1 MTDTIQRN
9 LDCLLASA
17 PRLAMIS
24 SIMKARALSLSLL
37 ASLCLLF
44 SASAVA
50 GDFNLYDNGP
60 INGGNEAWIINYGNV
75 VSDTFTLSPSVIN
88 ISGFAFGA
96 WEFPGDT
103 LSSVQWSLTTA
114 ANGGTVIASGTAS
127 GSSLIDKFLFTNVYG
142 YNVDQISVT
151 GLNVLSPKGGG
162 TYWLNL
168 FNATVPSGNLVGWDE
183 NSGVGCTGQGCPSL
197 GFANNGIGPIPS
209 EAFTIT
215 GIPEPDGLMV
225 MFGGGFLALAGVSL
239 RKLKVLHRS
248 T

>member
-1 MTDTIQRN
+1 MKMR
-9 LDCLLASA
+9 A
-17 PRLAMIS
+17 IS
-24 SIMKARALSLSLL
+24 FSLL
-37 ASLCLLF
+37 ASLCLLL

-60 INGGNEAWIINYGNV
+60 INGGNEAWIINYGYV
-75 VSDTFTLSPSVIN
+75 VSDSFTLSPSVTLV
-88 ISGFAFGA
+88 SGFAFGA

-114 ANGGTVIASGTAS
+114 ANGGMVIASGTAS
-127 GSSLIDKFLFTNVYG
+127 GSSLIDKFLFVNSYG
-142 YNVDQISVT
+142 YDVDQISVS
-151 GLNVLSPKGGG
+151 GLNVSPKGGG

-183 NSGVGCTGQGCPSL
+183 NSGVGCSGQGCPSL
-197 GFANNGIGPIPS
+197 ASANNGIGPIAS

-225 MFGGGFLALAGVSL
+225 MFGGGFLLLAGVSL
-239 RKLKVLHRS
+239 RKLFERFA
-248 T
+248 